1 MENITKDLSPQKVF
15 YFFEEISKIPR
26 GSKKEKQIS
35 NWLVKFAKD
44 RNLDVYQDST
54 LNVVIKKSGS
64 KGYEN
69 YSPLILQGHMDMVWE
84 KNSSTE
90 FNFETEGIKL
100 AVKDGFLKAVG
111 TTLGADNGI
120 AVAIILALLD
130 SDEIIHPPLEAVI
143 TADEEAGMTGV
154 ENLDV
159 SILKGKTMLNID
171 TEEEGEIYVSSAGGS
186 RVQIDFNF
194 KRENSILPD
203 SKNIIL
209 EINGLNGGHSGSDI
223 DKGLG
228 NSIKILS
235 FILSEL
241 SKKFRIRLY
250 EINGGDKTNAIPRES
265 FAVLNIVSEDYDN
278 FVKESKVFFEE
289 MKATYSKTEQNL
301 TMEIKE
307 NADINKESFS
317 ESDSV
322 KLINLLCE
330 IPSGVIAN
338 SEHIPGL
345 VETSLSMGVLRT
357 CDNISSIQLLLR
369 SSVNSALRELE
380 NKLKDISKLYN
391 AGFTVDSS
399 YSSWEYR
406 EDSKLRELFIEAHE
420 DLYKKTPKIKA
431 IHAGLECGIFAGKID
446 GLDVISIGPNIYGA
460 HTPEEKMEISSVEY
474 TWKWVLKALELYKIK

>member
-1 MENITKDLSPQKVF
+1 MENITKDLTPQKVF
-15 YFFEEISKIPR
+15 YFFEEISRIPR
-26 GSKKEKQIS
+26 GSKKEKEIS
-35 NWLVKFAKD
+35 DWLVKFAND
-44 RNLDVYQDST
+44 RNLEVYQDSV
-54 LNVVIKKSGS
+54 LNVVIKKAGS

-84 KNSSTE
+84 KNSDTE
-90 FNFETEGIKL
+90 FDFETEGIRL
-100 AVKDGFLKAVG
+100 DIKDGFLKAVG

-120 AVAIILALLD
+120 AVAVILALLD
-130 SDEIIHPPLEAVI
+130 SDEIVHPPLEAVI

-159 SILKGKTMLNID
+159 SVLKGKTMLNID

-194 KRENSILPD
+194 TRDSETD
-203 SKNIIL
+203 GSKNIIM
-209 EINGLNGGHSGSDI
+209 EIKGLNGGHSGADI

-241 SKKFRIRLY
+241 TKKFKFRLY
-250 EINGGDKTNAIPRES
+250 DINGGDKTNAIPREA
-265 FAVLNIVSEDYDN
+265 FAAINIASAEFDN
-278 FVKESKVFFEE
+278 FVKESRVFFEE
-289 MKATYSKTEQNL
+289 MKTTYAKTEQNL
-301 TMEIKE
+301 TMEIKDRVSDDKKPLSE
-307 NADINKESFS
+307 QDSIN
-317 ESDSV
+317 
-322 KLINLLCE
+322 LINLLCE
-330 IPSGVIAN
+330 IPSGVIAD
-338 SEHIPGL
+338 SKHIEGL

-357 CDNISSIQLLLR
+357 NDNVSSIQLLLR

-380 NKLKDISKLYN
+380 NKLNDISKLYN

-406 EDSKLRELFIEAHE
+406 EDSKLRELFIQAHE
-420 DLYKKTPKIKA
+420 NLFEKTPKIKA
-431 IHAGLECGIFAGKID
+431 IHAGLECGIFAGKITD
-446 GLDVISIGPNIYGA
+446 LDVISIGPNIYGA

-474 TWKWVLKALELYKIK
+474 TWKWVLKALELYQIR

>member
-1 MENITKDLSPQKVF
+1 MENITKDLLPQKVF
-15 YFFEEISKIPR
+15 YFFEEISGIPR

-35 NWLVKFAKD
+35 DWLVKFAND

-54 LNVVIKKSGS
+54 LNVVIKKAGS
-64 KGYEN
+64 KGFEN
-69 YSPLILQGHMDMVWE
+69 YSPLIIQGHMDMVWE
-84 KNSSTE
+84 KNSDTK
-90 FNFETEGIKL
+90 FDFETEGIKL

-120 AVAIILALLD
+120 AVAVILALLD
-130 SDEIIHPPLEAVI
+130 SDEIIHPPLEAII

-194 KRENSILPD
+194 DRNSASSD
-203 SKNIIL
+203 SKNILL
-209 EINGLNGGHSGSDI
+209 EIKGLNGGHSGSDI

-241 SKKFRIRLY
+241 SKKFKFRLY
-250 EINGGDKTNAIPRES
+250 DINGGDKTNAIPRES
-265 FAVLNIVSEDYDN
+265 FAMLNIAASDSDSLI
-278 FVKESKVFFEE
+278 KESKIFFEE

-301 TMEIKE
+301 TLEIKD
-307 NADINKESFS
+307 NVTTDKKALS
-317 ESDSV
+317 EEDSV
-322 KLINLLCE
+322 NLISLLCE

-338 SEHIPGL
+338 SEHIEDL

-357 CDNISSIQLLLR
+357 HDNTSSIQLLLR

-391 AGFTVDSS
+391 ADFTVDSS

-406 EDSKLRELFIEAHE
+406 EDSKLRELFIQAHE
-420 DLYKKTPKIKA
+420 DLYQKTPKIKA
-431 IHAGLECGIFAGKID
+431 IHAGLECGIFAGKISD
-446 GLDVISIGPNIYGA
+446 LDVISIGPNIYGA

>member
-1 MENITKDLSPQKVF
+1 MENITKDLAPQKVF

-26 GSKKEKQIS
+26 GSKKEKKIS
-35 NWLVKFAKD
+35 DWLVKFAND
-44 RNLDVYQDST
+44 RNLEVYQDSA
-54 LNVVIKKSGS
+54 LNVVIKKAGS
-64 KGYEN
+64 KGYED

-84 KNSSTE
+84 KNSDTK
-90 FNFETEGIKL
+90 FDFETEGIKL

-130 SDEIIHPPLEAVI
+130 SDELMHPPIEAVI

-159 SILKGKTMLNID
+159 SALKGKTMLNID

-194 KRENSILPD
+194 TRVSELPD
-203 SKNIIL
+203 SKNILL
-209 EINGLNGGHSGSDI
+209 EIKGLNGGHSGSDI

-241 SKKFRIRLY
+241 AKKFKFQLCDIK
-250 EINGGDKTNAIPRES
+250 GGDKTNAIPREA
-265 FAVLNIVSEDYDN
+265 FAVVNISLTELDN
-278 FVKESKVFFEE
+278 FIKESKIFFEE
-289 MKATYSKTEQNL
+289 MKNTYSKTEQNL
-301 TMEIKE
+301 AMEIKE
-307 NADINKESFS
+307 SAAADKKPLSEEDSIN
-317 ESDSV
+317 
-322 KLINLLCE
+322 LINLLCE

-338 SEHIPGL
+338 SEHIEGL

-357 CDNISSIQLLLR
+357 RDTVSSIQLLLR

-380 NKLKDISKLYN
+380 NKLKDISELYN

-406 EDSKLRELFIEAHE
+406 EDSKLRELFVKAHE
-420 DLYKKTPKIKA
+420 NIFEKTPKIKA
-431 IHAGLECGIFAGKID
+431 IHAGLECGIFAGKISD
-446 GLDVISIGPNIYGA
+446 LDVISIGPNIYGA
-460 HTPEEKMEISSVEY
+460 HTPEERMEISSVEY
-474 TWKWVLKALELYKIK
+474 TWKWILKALELYRIK

>member
-1 MENITKDLSPQKVF
+1 MKNITKDLSPQKVF

-35 NWLVKFAKD
+35 DWLVKFAKD
-44 RNLDVYQDST
+44 RNLEVYQDST
-54 LNVVIKKSGS
+54 LNVVIKKAGS
-64 KGYEN
+64 PGYEN

-84 KNSSTE
+84 KNSDTK
-90 FNFETEGIKL
+90 FDFDTEGIKL
-100 AVKDGFLKAVG
+100 AVKDGFLKATG

-120 AVAIILALLD
+120 AVAVILAVLD
-130 SDEIIHPPLEAVI
+130 SDDIMHPPLEAVI

-159 SILKGKTMLNID
+159 SVLKGKTMLNID

-194 KRENSILPD
+194 KRESAAPD
-203 SKNIIL
+203 SKNILL
-209 EINGLNGGHSGSDI
+209 EIKGLNGGHSGSDI

-228 NSIKILS
+228 NSIKIIS

-241 SKKFRIRLY
+241 SKKMKFRLFDIS
-250 EINGGDKTNAIPRES
+250 GGDKTNAIPREA
-265 FAVLNIVSEDYDN
+265 FAMINISPDN
-278 FVKESKVFFEE
+278 FENFIKESKVFFDE

-301 TMEIKE
+301 TMEIIE
-307 NADINKESFS
+307 NINADKKPLSERDSINLLE
-317 ESDSV
+317 
-322 KLINLLCE
+322 LLCE
-330 IPSGVIAN
+330 IPSGVITN
-338 SEHIPGL
+338 SEHIEDL

-357 CDNISSIQLLLR
+357 YDHVSTIQLLLR

-380 NKLKDISKLYN
+380 NKLKDISELYN

-406 EDSKLRELFIEAHE
+406 EDSKIRELFIKAHE
-420 DLYKKTPKIKA
+420 DLYHKMPKIKA
-431 IHAGLECGIFAGKID
+431 IHAGLECGIFAGKIA

-460 HTPEEKMEISSVEY
+460 HTPEERMEISSVEY
-474 TWKWVLKALELYKIK
+474 TWKWVLKALELYQIK